1 MKVIFC
7 ALKYDYGK
15 PKNGLSVEYTNFFD
29 ALSHMPGVEAEFF
42 AIDEYTA
49 KLGKS
54 GANAFLLK
62 KVREQQPDLLF
73 CYLLD
78 EELEKSTIEN
88 ITKKT
93 KTKTFNWFADDHWR
107 VPVFSRYWAPLFT
120 LASTTDARAL
130 EVYRSY
136 GITNVIKSQ
145 WGANQ
150 HLYFPRA
157 DKGKETN
164 KHEAYDITFVG
175 KKFGNRGKY
184 IESLKAGGLPVQAYG
199 AGWPLKRVP
208 QERMMEIFSLSKIN
222 LNFSETHYVGFAAY
236 LKLLLKLFVAKSGNR
251 YRFVGHHLPDNIRS
265 ALGTFHLCIKGRVFE
280 VSACGG
286 FLMTGKSDDDI
297 SEYYVPGKEIVVFD
311 GQSDL
316 IEKCRYYLSHDEER
330 GKIAEAGYERTLRDH
345 TYEQRFKE
353 MFKALGLG

>member
-1 MKVIFC
+1 MKVLFC

-29 ALSHMPGVEAEFF
+29 SLSHMRGVEAEFF

-54 GANAFLLK
+54 AANAFLLK
-62 KVREQQPDLLF
+62 KVQEEQPDLLF
-73 CYLLD
+73 CYLLNG
-78 EELEKSTIEN
+78 ELEKATVEF
-88 ITKKT
+88 ITRHT

-120 LASTTDARAL
+120 LVSTTDAGAI
-130 EVYRSY
+130 EWYKSY
-136 GITNVIKSQ
+136 GVTNVIKSQ

-150 HLYFPRA
+150 YLYRPIGMSENRQV
-157 DKGKETN
+157 GKP
-164 KHEAYDITFVG
+164 DITFVG

-184 IESLKAGGLPVQAYG
+184 IGYLKNHQLPAIG
-199 AGWPLKRVP
+199 FGSGWPAGRVS
-208 QERMMEIFSLSKIN
+208 QERMMEIFSFSKIN
-222 LNFSETHYVGFAAY
+222 LNFSETHYVVFAAY
-236 LKLLLKLFVAKSGNR
+236 LKLLLKLFVAKSGSQ
-251 YRFVGHHLPDNIRS
+251 YKFVGHHLPDNIRS
-265 ALGTFHLCIKGRVFE
+265 ALGAFHLCIKGRIFE

-286 FLMTGKSDDDI
+286 FVMTGKSDDDI

-311 GQSDL
+311 NPADL

-330 GKIAEAGYERTLRDH
+330 DKIAKAGYERTLRDH
-345 TYEQRFKE
+345 TYDKRFAE
-353 MFKALGLG
+353 IFRALQLEI